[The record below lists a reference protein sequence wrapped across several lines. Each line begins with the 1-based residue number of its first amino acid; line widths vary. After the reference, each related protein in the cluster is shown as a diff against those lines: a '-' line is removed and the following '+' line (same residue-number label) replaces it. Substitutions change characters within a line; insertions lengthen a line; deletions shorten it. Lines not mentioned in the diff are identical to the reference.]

1 MTAPTYG
8 IIIQE
13 SVQSPVPVMAGDFS
27 VVGIL
32 CPIDDANTTK
42 FPLNTPIAFNST
54 DISYTALAG
63 TGHLADALTAINNQ
77 LQAWETAVSI
87 IAVLVPN
94 ASDVPTQIANLL
106 GDSNALTGL
115 YTFKKAG
122 ILTGFIPRI
131 LVIPGGF
138 TGYVPF
144 AVTAPNLTAG
154 GFGYTHASVTF
165 TPAGPTATAT
175 VSSGGAVNAINMT
188 APGSYPPGTTV
199 TAAIAG
205 DGTGA
210 HFTFTLA
217 PEANPLVAALPAV
230 CNALLAVAPVAAPGD
245 GVIADSYSWRQT
257 MSSDRLI
264 PLDAWMI
271 APDGG
276 YSDGL
281 AEFAGT
287 LTSVD
292 FQHGGLPGWSAAGQ
306 SVQGILGLKT
316 YYSFSLTDGATQG
329 QQLLA
334 QQIGVCEPG
343 VIGSDTAIA
352 SAGYVWASVFNAAVD
367 PRVWFYNKRRMKD
380 FVNLA
385 LVKAIRL
392 HLGKENVTPHG
403 VQAVLNDMV
412 NLGSYLLSRQISLG
426 FQVSFTASENS
437 PSMLQQGQFTV
448 DFANEVP
455 APITQVTVNSSDD
468 FQALV
473 VELQTIVAQAA
484 TNAPQYLTE

>member
-32 CPIDDANTTK
+32 CPIDDANATK
-42 FPLNTPIAFNST
+42 FPLNQPIAFNST
-54 DISYTALAG
+54 DISFTSLAG
-63 TGHLADALTAINNQ
+63 TGHLAVALAAINNQ
-77 LQAWETAVSI
+77 LSAWETAVSVVV
-87 IAVLVPN
+87 VLVAN
-94 ASDVPTQIANLL
+94 GVDLPTTLTNLV
-106 GDSNALTGL
+106 GDPNALTGL
-115 YTFKKAG
+115 YAFKKAG

-131 LVIPGGF
+131 LVVPGGY

-144 AVTAPNLTAG
+144 AITAPNLTAG
-154 GFGYTHASVTF
+154 GAAYTHASVTF
-165 TPAGPTATAT
+165 TPPGATATAT
-175 VSSGGAVNAINMT
+175 ITAGAVSAINMT
-188 APGSYPPGTTV
+188 APGAYPPGTTV
-199 TAAIAG
+199 TGAITG

-210 HFTFTLA
+210 LFGFTLA
-217 PEANPLVAALPAV
+217 PEANALVAALPAV

-245 GVIADSYSWRQT
+245 GIIADSYSWRQT

-271 APDGG
+271 APNAG

-287 LTSVD
+287 LASVD

-343 VIGSDTAIA
+343 AIGSDTAIA
-352 SAGYVWASVFNAAVD
+352 AAGYVWASVFNAATD

-426 FQVSFTASENS
+426 FQVSFKANQNS
-437 PSMLQQGQFTV
+437 ASMLQQGQFTV

-484 TNAPQYLTE
+484 TNSPQYLTE